1 MATSP
6 AFATVPRI
14 GAVSIATADS
24 SYTAPTN
31 YGTLITGV
39 AAGTRIAEIVVKC
52 AATSSAGVVRVFLHD
67 STGGGS
73 YYLLDEYTILAATG
87 SSTVLQTRVSTTYS
101 NLILPSASWSLRVS
115 TSISQTTHVIAFG
128 ADL

>member
-6 AFATVPRI
+6 AFATTPRI

-31 YGTLITGV
+31 VGTVITGV
-39 AAGTRIAEIVVKC
+39 AAGTRIAEVVVKC
-52 AATSSAGVVRVFLHD
+52 AATSAAAIVRLFLYD
-67 STGGGS
+67 GTT
-73 YYLLDEYTILAATG
+73 YWLFDEVTVAAATG
-87 SSTVLQTRVSTTYS
+87 SSTVQQTRVSVVYN
-101 NLILPSASWSLRVS
+101 NLILPSASWSLRATTSVS
-115 TSISQTTHVIAFG
+115 QATHVTALG

>member
-1 MATSP
+1 MATAP

-31 YGTLITGV
+31 VGTVITGV
-39 AAGTRIAEIVVKC
+39 AAGTRIAEVVVKC
-52 AATSSAGVVRVFLHD
+52 AATSAAAIVRLFLHD
-67 STGGGS
+67 GTT
-73 YYLLDEYTILAATG
+73 YWLFDEVTIAAATG
-87 SSTVLQTRVSTTYS
+87 SSTVQQTRVSQLYN
-101 NLILPSASWSLRVS
+101 NLVLPSASWSLRATTSVS
-115 TSISQTTHVIAFG
+115 QATHVTAFG

>member
-6 AFATVPRI
+6 SFAATPRI

-31 YGTLITGV
+31 VGTVITG
-39 AAGTRIAEIVVKC
+39 ASTGTRIAEIVIKC
-52 AATSSAGVVRVFLHD
+52 AATSSAAIVRIFLYD
-67 STGGGS
+67 GST
-73 YYLLDEYTILAATG
+73 YWLFDEVTIAAATG
-87 SSTVLQTRVSTTYS
+87 SSTVQQTRVSTSYN
-101 NLILPSASWSLRVS
+101 NLILPSASWSVRAT
-115 TSISQTTHVIAFG
+115 TSVSQTTHVTALG